1 MYGED
6 GDDEIWASR
15 FESNE
20 MFGGAGDDMLLAG
33 VIASGGLTQENFPNM
48 PRRATLQASNATS
61 TREDNVSTGNLDIHG
76 GDGDDFIIGG
86 DGSNDIYG
94 GKGNDVIYGS

>member
-6 GDDEIWASR
+6 GDDEIWASK
-15 FESNE
+15 SGPNE

-33 VIASGGLTQENFPNM
+33 VVASGGLTQENFPNM
-48 PRRATLQASNATS
+48 PRRATLQASAATNN
-61 TREDNVSTGNLDIHG
+61 REDNVSDGHLDIHG
-76 GDGDDFIIGG
+76 GDGDDFIMGG